1 MLCSKDQKGPVTAL
15 EDVDG
20 YLLSCIGQK
29 VIIVTIATAINI
41 MLFNRS
47 TCGTSKIIKI
57 LSVWHSLTLNCTFTQ

>member
-29 VIIVTIATAINI
+29 VNIIMTNNKVWLLHYSTD
-41 MLFNRS
+41 LHVELERQQRYHRS
-47 TCGTSKIIKI
+47 GF
-57 LSVWHSLTLNCTFTQ
+57 H